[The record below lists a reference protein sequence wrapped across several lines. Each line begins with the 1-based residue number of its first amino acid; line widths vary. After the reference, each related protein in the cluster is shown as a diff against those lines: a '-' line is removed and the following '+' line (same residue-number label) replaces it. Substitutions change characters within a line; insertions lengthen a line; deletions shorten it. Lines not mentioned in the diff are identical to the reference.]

1 MKKHK
6 PLDERDGLFLRLNMI
21 VFINRCDGLSTDT
34 MRKMVELA
42 EADLEKIYGASK

>member
-1 MKKHK
+1 MKKQK
-6 PLDERDGLFLRLNMI
+6 PLDERNGLLLRLNMI

-42 EADLEKIYGASK
+42 ERDLKDE

>member
-1 MKKHK
+1 MRKHK
-6 PLDERDGLFLRLNMI
+6 PINERDELFLRLNMI

-42 EADLEKIYGASK
+42 EADLEKLYGESK